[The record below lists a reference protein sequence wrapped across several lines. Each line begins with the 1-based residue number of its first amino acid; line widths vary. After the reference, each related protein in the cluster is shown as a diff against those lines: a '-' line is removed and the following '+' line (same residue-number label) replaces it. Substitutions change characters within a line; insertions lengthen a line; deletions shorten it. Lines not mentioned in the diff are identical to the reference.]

1 MSQSTQ
7 TIYIDCNKANS
18 ADKDNLDNSQF
29 TTDLKESITL
39 PKGSQISIQS
49 SFINQQ
55 GITGSSIEIDE
66 DIEESF
72 NIMFYKTDTMD
83 LLPNRANNSNLPP
96 YVNSSFSKGNAPT
109 DTRLRLLDSTAG
121 KVPSAAAKIVIT
133 DVLDQGATEQP
144 LILMDYVH
152 SAGTSLVDLKI
163 KTINIKIKKGIY
175 GISEI
180 SDIITDQVN
189 GKLDLDLNERNPI
202 QEKVDDGEYSDQT
215 LTGGTLERITI
226 PDSTY
231 AGNLPDPTNSA
242 NGETYVFV
250 DVHTAEAYREERII
264 LNDGT
269 GMLFNNGAGVGRGA
283 TTAMC
288 ELFNHPV
295 QPGTSGHNYNPVQN
309 QMYVGTSGFSLDYN
323 NEKSAFELS
332 GLHTPYTFPSHDLH
346 YNPQAMAGKQGT
358 FFRRM
363 NEFNKSA
370 ITNGITDATAK
381 NKLLSSVT
389 NPMSRLGG
397 IIVHNFAYTTAKKL
411 GTKKG
416 ILDSDLVQNKYKFKE
431 FFNTEQEARNAWKTT
446 LWNRLGFSYNQLN
459 DDGNFESIS
468 YYNNLTTTKLPGI
481 TTNTYL
487 DNSIVQEI
495 SSLVCDTSFSAP
507 PAIDPKTK
515 LPTGDFVKVGITSGQ
530 LRVFTLADANQID
543 DSITIDTVGLYTG
556 TIYNQCLMI
565 PIEAAGRPIT
575 ARNLPVLSKVG
586 YYLITSDILDG
597 YNDIVKNGD
606 PLALLGVVAKSSLS
620 NQDFI
625 YSSQDI
631 TNTITQ
637 EKIINKIKIR
647 FLNPNLTTPDLES
660 NSSVILRIDL
670 PIQETSGQLL
680 IDQEEEKQVKK

>member
-7 TIYIDCNKANS
+7 TIYIDCNKASS
-18 ADKDNLDNSQF
+18 ADKDNLDNSQY

-39 PKGSQISIQS
+39 PVGSTISIQS

-72 NIMFYKTDTMD
+72 NFMFYKTDTVD
-83 LLPNRANNSNLPP
+83 LLPNRGTSSSAPP
-96 YVNSSFSKGNAPT
+96 YVNTTFSQGSLGS
-109 DTRLRLLDSTAG
+109 DTRLRLLDSTVN
-121 KVPSAAAKIVIT
+121 KVPDANGKAQIVN
-133 DVLDQGATEQP
+133 LFDQGATEQP
-144 LILMDYVH
+144 LICMDYVH
-152 SAGTSLVDLKI
+152 NAGTSLVEVRVR
-163 KTINIKIKKGIY
+163 TIEIKIKKGIY

-189 GKLDLDLNERNPI
+189 GKLDLDYNEVNPT
-202 QEKVDDGEYSDQT
+202 QKAVDDGEYANQT
-215 LTGGTLERITI
+215 LTQGPLERVVI
-226 PDSTY
+226 PDATRT
-231 AGNLPDPTNSA
+231 GNLPDPSNSA

-250 DVHTAEAYREERII
+250 DVHTAEAYREERIR
-264 LNDGT
+264 LNDET

-288 ELFNHPV
+288 QLFKHEVN
-295 QPGTSGHNYNPVQN
+295 PGASGANYVPLRN
-309 QMYVGTSGFSLDYN
+309 QMYIGTADFSLDYN
-323 NEKSAFELS
+323 NDKSSFELS
-332 GLHTPYTFPSHDLH
+332 GLHTPYVFPSHDTF
-346 YNPQAMAGKQGT
+346 YNPQALSGKQGT

-363 NEFNKSA
+363 NDFTKQEIIS
-370 ITNGITDATAK
+370 GITDATAK
-381 NKLLSSVT
+381 NLLQSSIT
-389 NPMSRLGG
+389 NPMTRLGG
-397 IIVHNFAYTTAKKL
+397 IIIHNFAYSTAKRL

-416 ILDSDLVQNKYKFKE
+416 ILDADVVKNKYKFKE
-431 FFNTEQEARNAWKTT
+431 FFNTELEAKNAWKTT
-446 LWNRLGFSYNQLN
+446 IWSRLGFSYEQLN
-459 DDGNFESIS
+459 DDGNFENIK
-468 YYNNLTTTKLPGI
+468 YYNNSTSIRLPGI

-487 DNSIVQEI
+487 DNSIIQQI
-495 SSLVCDTSFSAP
+495 SSLICDSSFSAP
-507 PAIDPKTK
+507 PTIDPKTK
-515 LPTGDFVKVGITSGQ
+515 KPTGDLVKVALTSGQ
-530 LRVFTLADANQID
+530 LRSFTLADANNTSD
-543 DSITIDTVGLYTG
+543 LVTIDTVGLYTG
-556 TIYNQCLMI
+556 SIYNQCLMI
-565 PIEAAGRPIT
+565 PIEAAGRPIS
-575 ARNLPVLSKVG
+575 ARNLPILSKVG

-631 TNTITQ
+631 VNTITQ

-647 FLNPNLTTPDLES
+647 FLNPDLTTPDLES

-680 IDQEEEKQVKK
+680 IQEEEEKQEKK